1 MPLRPGT
8 ILGPYEILG
17 PLGAGG
23 MGEVYRARD
32 GRLGRDVA
40 VKLLSA
46 EEAGGTVGRM
56 QLLREARTASALSH
70 PNICTI
76 FDVGEADG
84 RVFFAMELLSGT
96 RLDEL
101 AGASGLPVEDVVRY
115 GSQVAAAL
123 DHAHRRGIVH
133 CDLKPANVIVT
144 ETGAKVLDFGIAR
157 RARALEAE
165 SLTRS
170 LDGGPAMS
178 GTPAYMAPEQLRMQ
192 VPDERT
198 DVWALGVLLYHTA
211 TGRLPFEGGTLH
223 DLTSAV
229 LRDPPAPLP
238 DRFPGG
244 LRTVIDRCL
253 RKDAEQRYQR
263 ASEVCA
269 ALDALA
275 AGAGA
280 DGRSGAHEQ
289 SQEAA
294 RPSSFAFAAKQ
305 QLRPTPA
312 AAGAR
317 FLGGRIA
324 WAAALGAVLLG
335 ALAVGGFMWRRGAEP
350 PAPARRTLAIL
361 PLRAL
366 NQQAADDLLGLG
378 IADAVI
384 TKASQLPGLTVRPI
398 SAVRGFAKGDVDALD
413 AARKLQV
420 DVVLEGSVQRADQ
433 RVRVSLNLLDVRDG
447 SSLWAESF
455 DTSAADIFEVQD
467 DIARAVAARL
477 QVRLG
482 PAEQAAIARRYTSS
496 PEAYTY
502 FTKGMYHLDNRGW
515 DKPNRKESDEAIALF
530 RQAIALD
537 PAFARARAQLA
548 YALVWTAI
556 FVDDDPELVA
566 EARRELGTA
575 EQQDRM
581 LADVHIAKALIVWS
595 KYGRWETETAIREL
609 REAQRLDS
617 SAGNDDLAALYLHC
631 GLDALAEQHAQR
643 ALVLSPSCETCRQ
656 GMYSGYLDTA
666 QPEKAAAARKAFWNL
681 PPPAFYYL
689 LKRMPAEAEPLVRE
703 QERREPGSTATLTLL
718 ALLDAQQGRR
728 AEAEATAR
736 KMLETAPRDRGY
748 HHSTYSAATV
758 FALIGKPREAMRLL
772 KETRDHGFFSYTL
785 LARDRQLDPIRSDP
799 EFVTFLA
806 EAKTEWERLKAEFEG
821 EVGRGQ

>member
-8 ILGPYEILG
+8 ILGPYQILG

-46 EEAGGTVGRM
+46 EEAGGAAGRV

-84 RVFFAMELLSGT
+84 RVFFAMELLPGT
-96 RLDEL
+96 RLDQL
-101 AGASGLPVEDVVRY
+101 AGPAGLPVEDVVRY

-123 DHAHRRGIVH
+123 DHAHRRGVVH

-144 ETGAKVLDFGIAR
+144 ETGAKVLDFGIAG

-170 LDGGPAMS
+170 LDQGPAMS

-192 VPDERT
+192 APDERT
-198 DVWALGVLLYHTA
+198 DVWALGVLLHQIA
-211 TGRLPFEGGTLH
+211 TGHLPFEGETLH

-229 LRDPPAPLP
+229 LRDPPTPLP

-263 ASEVCA
+263 ASEVGA
-269 ALDALA
+269 ALDAVA

-280 DGRSGAHEQ
+280 RGLRS
-289 SQEAA
+289 
-294 RPSSFAFAAKQ
+294 
-305 QLRPTPA
+305 TPA
-312 AAGAR
+312 TPGAR
-317 FLGGRIA
+317 FLGGRLA

-335 ALAVGGFMWRRGAEP
+335 ALAVGGFMWKRGAEP

-366 NQQAADDLLGLG
+366 NQQAADDFLGLG

-420 DVVLEGSVQRADQ
+420 DVVLDGSVQRADH

-515 DKPNRKESDEAIALF
+515 DKPNRKESDEAVALF

-556 FVDDDPELVA
+556 FIDDDPALIA
-566 EARRELGTA
+566 EARRELATA
-575 EQQDRM
+575 EEQDQK
-581 LADVHIAKALIVWS
+581 LADVHIAKALVVWS
-595 KYGRWETETAIREL
+595 KYGRWETEAAIREL

-617 SAGNDDLAALYLHC
+617 SAGNDELAALYRHC
-631 GLDALAEQHAQR
+631 GLDSLAEQHSQR
-643 ALVLSPSCETCRQ
+643 SLALNPSCETCKE
-656 GMYSGYLDTA
+656 GAYTGYLDTA

-703 QERREPGSTATLTLL
+703 EDRREPGSTATLTLL
-718 ALLDAQQGRR
+718 ALLNAQQGRR

-748 HHSTYSAATV
+748 HHCTYSAATV

-799 EFVTFLA
+799 EFVAFLA
-806 EAKTEWERLKAEFEG
+806 EAKTEWERLKGEFEG
-821 EVGRGQ
+821 EVGRTP